1 MRAISEKDRALFLF
15 NNLFHFNVAFY
26 CSSEFDKMMESTQK
40 NEPIKKRIV
49 IIRIKET
56 ETVCMQT
63 EQATLPEG
71 GR

>member
-1 MRAISEKDRALFLF
+1 
-15 NNLFHFNVAFY
+15 
-26 CSSEFDKMMESTQK
+26 MESTQK

-49 IIRIKET
+49 IIRRKET